1 MNTGYKSKADRE
13 LLNVCGAITK
23 ADRKLLKVCGAT
35 TKADVELLASS
46 GADLVGL
53 WHGVADG
60 PCEVSVE
67 QVTTLAEAARAT
79 GRLEP
84 MLVTFLSDV
93 EALRQI
99 VECTG
104 IRWIQLHAFQMPAM
118 IRALKQAA
126 STDLTIVKVL
136 HLKNGKCL
144 ERPLIK
150 AYENAGVDV
159 FLLDVVTSDGQIGSS
174 GQRLRADDVA
184 DLVPSFNKPF
194 LLAGGISANNCSD
207 YATVVQH
214 PQFQGIDV
222 DTGARD
228 HFGRFESKNITDI
241 TRGWRTARYVEVV
254 A

>member
-1 MNTGYKSKADRE
+1 MKTGFKS
-13 LLNVCGAITK
+13 K

-60 PCEVSVE
+60 PSEVSVE
-67 QVTTLAEAARAT
+67 TVTTLAEAARAT

-84 MLVTFLSDV
+84 TLVTFLSDV
-93 EALRQI
+93 EVLRQI
-99 VECTG
+99 VERTG
-104 IRWIQLHAFQMPAM
+104 IQWIQLHAYQMPAM
-118 IRALKQAA
+118 IRALKQAVT
-126 STDLTIVKVL
+126 SELTIVKVL

-150 AYENAGVDV
+150 AYEKAGVDV
-159 FLLDVVTSDGQIGSS
+159 FLLDVVTADGQIGST
-174 GQRLRADDVA
+174 GQRLQADDVA
-184 DLVPSFNKPF
+184 DLVPSFGKPF
-194 LLAGGISANNCSD
+194 LLAGGISAHNSAD

-214 PQFQGIDV
+214 PQFRGIDV
-222 DTGARD
+222 DTGARN

-241 TRGWRTARYVEVV
+241 SRGWRTARYVEV

>member
-1 MNTGYKSKADRE
+1 MKTGMFKK
-13 LLNVCGAITK
+13 I
-23 ADRKLLKVCGAT
+23 DRKLLKVCGAT

-60 PCEVSVE
+60 PSEVSVE

-84 MLVTFLSDV
+84 TLVTFLSDA
-93 EALRQI
+93 EILRQI
-99 VECTG
+99 VERTG
-104 IRWIQLHAFQMPAM
+104 ISWIQLHAYQMPAM
-118 IRALKQAA
+118 IRALKQ
-126 STDLTIVKVL
+126 SVSSELTIVKVL

-150 AYENAGVDV
+150 AYEKAGVDV
-159 FLLDVVTSDGQIGSS
+159 FLLDVVAANGQIGST
-174 GQRLRADDVA
+174 GQRLQPSDVV
-184 DLVPSFNKPF
+184 DLVPSFSKPF
-194 LLAGGISANNCSD
+194 LLAGGISADNSSD
-207 YATVVQH
+207 YEIVARH
-214 PQFQGIDV
+214 PQFHGIDV

-228 HFGRFESKNITDI
+228 TAGRFERKNISDI
-241 TRGWRTARYVEVV
+241 SRGWRTNQFVEV